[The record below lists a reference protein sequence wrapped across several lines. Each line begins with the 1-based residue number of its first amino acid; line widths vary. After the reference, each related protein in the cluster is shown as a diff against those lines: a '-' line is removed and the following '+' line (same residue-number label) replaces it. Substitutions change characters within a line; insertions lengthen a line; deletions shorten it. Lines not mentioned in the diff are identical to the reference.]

1 MDSNGKIE
9 RQRFNLATTTIGRNG
24 WLSFILCF
32 PNPNLERRLC
42 SQVCKTSP
50 MLWRKGPKKVLN
62 FLLCIPEGLEVQSQ
76 SLVVGCAP
84 LSLLAPFFY
93 RKILSVM
100 IHHWITL
107 MICMFFPSNFWLNTK
122 ENWILSIKL
131 YFMGRY
137 FLNFLPNTLLVV
149 FNVISLYMYAFDI

>member
-9 RQRFNLATTTIGRNG
+9 RQRFNLVATTIGWNG

-32 PNPNLERRLC
+32 SNPDVERRLC

-62 FLLCIPEGLEVQSQ
+62 FLLCILEGSKVQNQ

-84 LSLLAPFFY
+84 LSLPVPFLY
-93 RKILSVM
+93 GNIISVM
-100 IHHWITL
+100 KSL
-107 MICMFFPSNFWLNTK
+107 DY
-122 ENWILSIKL
+122 LSDMYVLAIE
-131 YFMGRY
+131 
-137 FLNFLPNTLLVV
+137 LLVEYKRKLD
-149 FNVISLYMYAFDI
+149 SLYKVIPHGKVFSEFLTKYFVGCLQCH